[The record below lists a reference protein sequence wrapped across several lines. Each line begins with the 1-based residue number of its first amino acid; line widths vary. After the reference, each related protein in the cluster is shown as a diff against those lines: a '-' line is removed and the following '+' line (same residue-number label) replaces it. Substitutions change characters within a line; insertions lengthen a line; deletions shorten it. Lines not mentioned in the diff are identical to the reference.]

1 MNYKAVFKEK
11 LSNLLFLEVNFEGF
25 KKSIGIPSNVKLKT
39 DDLYLPISSK
49 YITSNAQNTL
59 KINNLPIYYFI
70 EGMFMALGADKN
82 LKYTEDYII
91 LINNIK
97 DSEVCGRSLVADRI
111 KKDNLIEAY
120 LILKGLVI
128 STGNEEYYKK
138 LLLVGES
145 IREKD
150 SAFKDNLLSDI
161 DEGEEEFENLPERDL
176 YKAIIY
182 KDDNDYAKARVYMNE
197 FINKGGKVTKEI
209 KVIMNDIENIANYEK
224 AVQLLDTKPEKAI
237 GIFLSLLENFDKN
250 PLIYYYLGVGF
261 RKIGRYEEA
270 IGYLH
275 ECIKLESGLLEA
287 VTELGLNYA
296 CLKDFET
303 AIKYF
308 RKAFEASK
316 DVEICTNLVMC
327 YLNIGDNENAK
338 LHYKIAKDID
348 SEDEIVKKLESTIRN
363 LK

>member
-1 MNYKAVFKEK
+1 
-11 LSNLLFLEVNFEGF
+11 
-25 KKSIGIPSNVKLKT
+25 
-39 DDLYLPISSK
+39 
-49 YITSNAQNTL
+49 
-59 KINNLPIYYFI
+59 
-70 EGMFMALGADKN
+70 
-82 LKYTEDYII
+82 
-91 LINNIK
+91 
-97 DSEVCGRSLVADRI
+97 
-111 KKDNLIEAY
+111 
-120 LILKGLVI
+120 
-128 STGNEEYYKK
+128 
-138 LLLVGES
+138 
-145 IREKD
+145 
-150 SAFKDNLLSDI
+150 
-161 DEGEEEFENLPERDL
+161 
-176 YKAIIY
+176 
-182 KDDNDYAKARVYMNE
+182 MNE